1 MSPADYFL
9 QYTDS
14 IQKSSKSCFSGN
26 WQNMILESD
35 FYYPF
40 YLNFAVALNSL
51 GRTDLLE
58 ILQGIIAIEC
68 QKKYLSRT
76 DVQEFIEFVQCLKKE
91 QIWRRS
97 EMDRLAA
104 VLVDYESKQER
115 IMAELI
121 ESQVD
126 RRRLCIE
133 LESCLNKLS
142 LLENQA
148 ATLHINLAEI
158 RESNSWKIT
167 KPLRWLS
174 QLMKAMYVS
183 KS

>member
-1 MSPADYFL
+1 
-9 QYTDS
+9 
-14 IQKSSKSCFSGN
+14 
-26 WQNMILESD
+26 
-35 FYYPF
+35 
-40 YLNFAVALNSL
+40 
-51 GRTDLLE
+51 
-58 ILQGIIAIEC
+58 
-68 QKKYLSRT
+68 
-76 DVQEFIEFVQCLKKE
+76 KKE